1 MIKQKDFIEKLK
13 VFGLNSYEAK
23 IWVALLS
30 RGVSSAGELSDI
42 SNVPRSRSYDVLE
55 SLEKKGFIVMKIGKP
70 IKYIAVPPNEVL
82 ERVKQKVKED
92 AERRAKNYE
101 KLKGSEVLNELSLLH
116 DKGVDLIEPTDLT
129 ASFRG
134 RSKVYDQILLMLKE
148 AEEEFILVTT
158 EEGITRKADY
168 LLRAFK
174 KASERGVK
182 IKIAAP
188 LKGELSDS
196 IKLLSKYAEI
206 RSIKNIEARF
216 AIADGKE
223 ITFLLF
229 DDEEIH
235 PSYDVGVWVN
245 TPFFASAVS
254 NLFDLAWKEMNKIK
268 IKN

>member
-1 MIKQKDFIEKLK
+1 
-13 VFGLNSYEAK
+13 
-23 IWVALLS
+23 
-30 RGVSSAGELSDI
+30 
-42 SNVPRSRSYDVLE
+42 
-55 SLEKKGFIVMKIGKP
+55 
-70 IKYIAVPPNEVL
+70 
-82 ERVKQKVKED
+82 
-92 AERRAKNYE
+92 
-101 KLKGSEVLNELSLLH
+101 
-116 DKGVDLIEPTDLT
+116 
-129 ASFRG
+129 
-134 RSKVYDQILLMLKE
+134 MLKE

-229 DDEEIH
+229 NDEEIH

-245 TPFFASAVS
+245 TPFFASAVAD
-254 NLFDLAWKEMNKIK
+254 LFDLAWKELEIIK
-268 IKN
+268 LKN

>member
-1 MIKQKDFIEKLK
+1 MQKDFIEKLK
-13 VFGLNSYEAK
+13 IFGLNSYEAK

-55 SLEKKGFIVMKIGKP
+55 SLEKKGFIITKIGKP
-70 IKYIAVPPNEVL
+70 IKYIAVPPIEVL
-82 ERVKQKVKED
+82 ERVKQKVTKE
-92 AERRAKNYE
+92 AEDQSKNLDT
-101 KLKGSEVLNELSLLH
+101 LKGSDVLDELSLLH
-116 DKGVDLIEPTDLT
+116 NKGVDLVEPTDLT

-134 RSKVYDQILLMLKE
+134 RNRVYDQILLMLKE

-158 EEGITRKADY
+158 EEGLIRKSEY
-168 LLRAFK
+168 LARAFK
-174 KASERGVK
+174 KAQERGVV

-188 LKGELSDS
+188 VSKNADDAV
-196 IKLLSKYAEI
+196 KLLSPYAQIKHIDHI
-206 RSIKNIEARF
+206 RARF

-229 DDEEIH
+229 DDGDIH

-245 TPFFASAVS
+245 TPFFSGAIKE
-254 NLFDLAWKEMNKIK
+254 LFDVAWKTLSVVSVKNK
-268 IKN
+268 

>member
-1 MIKQKDFIEKLK
+1 MIMQKNFIEKLK

-70 IKYIAVPPNEVL
+70 IKYITVPPNEVL
-82 ERVKQKVKED
+82 ERVKQKVREE
-92 AERRAKNYE
+92 AETQTKNFE
-101 KLKGSEVLNELSLLH
+101 KLKSSDVLSELSLLH
-116 DKGVDLIEPTDLT
+116 EKGVDLVEPTDLT

-134 RSKVYDQILLMLKE
+134 RNRVYDQILLMLKE

-158 EEGITRKADY
+158 EDGLIRKAEY
-168 LLRAFK
+168 LARAFK
-174 KASERGVK
+174 KAKERGLN

-188 LKGELSDS
+188 ITDKSKDAVE
-196 IKLLSKYAEI
+196 LLSPFADI
-206 RSIKNIEARF
+206 RSIKTLNARF

-229 DDEEIH
+229 DDGAIH

-245 TPFFASAVS
+245 TPFFAQAITD
-254 NLFDLAWKEMNKIK
+254 LFELAWKDMISVKVK
-268 IKN
+268 K